1 MSALFPWIMAA
12 SALLAPSREHGRLA
26 EAIASR
32 VEAAPPLFKG
42 DDDRRRT
49 SALLVAIAFRES
61 SLRADAV
68 GDHRGGKPTSFCA
81 FQINLPW
88 GAKTAEGWTGE
99 DLIADPAKCV
109 AAAMTM
115 LRISMR
121 VCPAFAARVVRGGSH
136 GVRVGARREDQP
148 RSNGHRRASR
158 SRRARSSRR
167 GTGGPQPAPGDRGI
181 LTWSARAARG
191 TLLRRPACLRVDV
204 GRFRWGVAVA
214 TRSYGALQSE
224 GWAPRWVDAASGA
237 WHR

>member
-12 SALLAPSREHGRLA
+12 STLLAPLREHGRLA
-26 EAIASR
+26 MAIASR

-99 DLIADPAKCV
+99 DLIADPGE
-109 AAAMTM
+109 
-115 LRISMR
+115 
-121 VCPAFAARVVRGGSH
+121 VRGCGDH
-136 GVRVGARREDQP
+136 DAADLDARLPGLPARLVCRRTDGVRVGARGEDQP
-148 RSNGHRRASR
+148 RSNGHRGAS
-158 SRRARSSRR
+158 SS
-167 GTGGPQPAPGDRGI
+167 
-181 LTWSARAARG
+181 
-191 TLLRRPACLRVDV
+191 
-204 GRFRWGVAVA
+204 
-214 TRSYGALQSE
+214 
-224 GWAPRWVDAASGA
+224 
-237 WHR
+237 